1 MIGNKVYMIA
11 GGVFCVL
18 FIALAISEFST
29 GYPEDGLEDLGYAAL
44 SAIAGGVLYVLDR
57 RQRERRTSA
66 AAAQRDA
73 R

>member
-18 FIALAISEFST
+18 FIALAMVEFST

-44 SAIAGGVLYVLDR
+44 SAIAGGVLFVLDR
-57 RQRERRTSA
+57 RQRERRA
-66 AAAQRDA
+66 AASQRDA

>member
-11 GGVFCVL
+11 GAVFCVL
-18 FIALAISEFST
+18 FIVLAMIEFST
-29 GYPEDGLEDLGYAAL
+29 GYPEDGLQDLGYAVL

-57 RQRERRTSA
+57 RQRDRRDA
-66 AAAQRDA
+66 VRRDA